1 MEHLTNGLW
10 ALGIFVLLWMTGKL
24 VRYIIKQKENK
35 MKFFVNFLSAFR
47 IFASFAIIGT
57 LMSGM
62 YMTTLILFLIAA
74 LTDFF
79 DGYLARKYDVCTKLG
94 GVMDHIGD
102 KLLVVNTFV
111 LLCIMMPV
119 WFTVIPIIIMI
130 ARELYISGLHE
141 FLGTQKIPMPVP
153 HARFSMG
160 KIKTAMQMISIT
172 AFLALFALGASIG
185 ASSDGTALVYA
196 IYALPNIGIF
206 ALWFALVAS
215 LWSAISYTR
224 DFAQKLNKIK

>member
-1 MEHLTNGLW
+1 
-10 ALGIFVLLWMTGKL
+10 
-24 VRYIIKQKENK
+24 

-47 IFASFAIIGT
+47 IAASFAIIGT

-62 YMTTLILFLIAA
+62 YMTTLILFLLAA
-74 LTDFF
+74 LSDFF
-79 DGYLARKYDVCTKLG
+79 DGFLARKYDVCTKLG

-119 WFTVIPIIIMI
+119 WFVVIPIIIMI
-130 ARELYISGLHE
+130 ARELYISGLRE
-141 FLGTQKIPMPVP
+141 FLGTQKIEMPVP

-160 KIKTAMQMISIT
+160 KIKTAMQMIAII
-172 AFLALFALGASIG
+172 AFLGLFALGASV
-185 ASSDGTALVYA
+185 GTASNGKFILYA

-206 ALWFALVAS
+206 GLWFALVAS
-215 LWSAISYTR
+215 LWSAIQYTR
-224 DFAQKLNKIK
+224 DFVNKLGKIKKK